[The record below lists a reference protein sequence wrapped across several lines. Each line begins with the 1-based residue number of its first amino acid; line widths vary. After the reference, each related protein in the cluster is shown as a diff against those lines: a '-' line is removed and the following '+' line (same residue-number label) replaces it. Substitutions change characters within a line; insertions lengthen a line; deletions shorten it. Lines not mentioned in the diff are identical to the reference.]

1 VTCTLWEPDYAET
14 FDTLAE
20 SGSDELDCL
29 VQCDTLARDAKN
41 YIVPPAMKCFC
52 VTEFEGKYTKFV
64 VSQHVVYTVSVFPSR
79 TPPNC

>member
-1 VTCTLWEPDYAET
+1 MTCTLWEPDYAET

-29 VQCDTLARDAKN
+29 VRCDTFTRDAKN
-41 YIVPPAMKCFC
+41 YVIPPATK
-52 VTEFEGKYTKFV
+52 FEGKYTKFV

-79 TPPNC
+79 TPLNC